1 LKGATSVTTSR
12 STNAATRAESEKN
25 LVKMLKNN
33 FSIEQPGMR
42 KGGTMDPSYIP
53 CSFRAFPSSVP
64 IKYSKKV
71 SFKDPK
77 NNHTSGTN
85 SRKTPY
91 NYSKFYKGRKDKIL
105 PPDSVSNNPNDFESV
120 EISSISSN
128 GRIDDHS

>member
-1 LKGATSVTTSR
+1 LKGATSLTTSP

-25 LVKMLKNN
+25 LVKMLQNN

-71 SFKDPK
+71 SFKDP
-77 NNHTSGTN
+77 
-85 SRKTPY
+85 
-91 NYSKFYKGRKDKIL
+91 
-105 PPDSVSNNPNDFESV
+105 
-120 EISSISSN
+120 
-128 GRIDDHS
+128 